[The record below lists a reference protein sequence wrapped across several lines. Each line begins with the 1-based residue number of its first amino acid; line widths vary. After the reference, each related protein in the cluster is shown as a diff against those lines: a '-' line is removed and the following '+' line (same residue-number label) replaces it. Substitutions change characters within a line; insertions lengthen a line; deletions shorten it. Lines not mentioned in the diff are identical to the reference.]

1 MPIIRSRVEL
11 NNILKNLR
19 NDNKKLVVTN
29 GCFDILHSGH
39 IELIKQS
46 KKFGDKLF
54 LLINSDKSVKKNKG
68 SFRPILN
75 ENIRLKIMNSIKYI
89 DYIIPF
95 DEKTPVNLYKKIKP
109 QILVKGSQYKKSQIA
124 GNKIITKNGGKIK
137 LVKMIDKISTT
148 IIINKIKNL

>member
-1 MPIIRSRVEL
+1 MSIIKSRVKL
-11 NNILKNLR
+11 NNILKKLKNE
-19 NDNKKLVVTN
+19 NKKLVVTN

-39 IELIKQS
+39 IELLKQS
-46 KKFGDKLF
+46 KRLGDKLF

-68 SFRPILN
+68 NFRPILN

-109 QILVKGSQYKKSQIA
+109 QILVKGNQYKKSQIA

>member
-1 MPIIRSRVEL
+1 MSIIKSRVKL
-11 NNILKNLR
+11 NNILKKLKNE
-19 NDNKKLVVTN
+19 NKKLVVTN

-39 IELIKQS
+39 IELLKQS
-46 KKFGDKLF
+46 KRLGDKLF

-68 SFRPILN
+68 KFRPILK
-75 ENIRLKIMNSIKYI
+75 ENIRFKIMNSIKYI
-89 DYIIPF
+89 DYIVPF

-109 QILVKGSQYKKSQIA
+109 QILVKGNQYKKSQIA